1 MGQRSQI
8 YVRYTKDGKHYLTAR
23 YFQWN
28 YGERMISR
36 CRYSLEW
43 IEKTISADWYF
54 TKEKTR
60 LERILD
66 VNFDMA
72 DVQLGCDIVKE
83 FLEYGDDYSFI
94 DYIFKMQDNND
105 GKLFIDISDGQPP
118 VTLSA
123 ISEPSFLLVAPV
135 STFVPLKYCFLDCDC
150 NTENIMDAAGYMAWN
165 SENWEQSKYID
176 DEQKERCRENLKVIG
191 KIAEL
196 MTTEEAEDFINC
208 IYEEEPKPF

>member
-43 IEKTISADWYF
+43 IEKTISVDWYF
-54 TKEKTR
+54 TKEKTK

-66 VNFDMA
+66 VNFDMV

-105 GKLFIDISDGQPP
+105 GKLFIDISDGQ
-118 VTLSA
+118 
-123 ISEPSFLLVAPV
+123 
-135 STFVPLKYCFLDCDC
+135 LKYCFLDYDC

>member
-43 IEKTISADWYF
+43 IEKTISAGWYF
-54 TKEKTR
+54 TKEKTK

-66 VNFDMA
+66 VNFDMV
-72 DVQLGCDIVKE
+72 DVQLGYNIVKE
-83 FLEYGDDYSFI
+83 FLESGDDYSFT

-105 GKLFIDISDGQPP
+105 GKLFIDISDGQ
-118 VTLSA
+118 
-123 ISEPSFLLVAPV
+123 
-135 STFVPLKYCFLDCDC
+135 LKYCFLDYDC
-150 NTENIMDAAGYMAWN
+150 NTENIMDAAGYMVWN
-165 SENWEQSKYID
+165 SENWEHSKYID
-176 DEQKERCRENLKVIG
+176 DEQKERCRENLKVID

>member
-23 YFQWN
+23 YFGWN

-43 IEKTISADWYF
+43 IKEMARHDYLFRYEKT
-54 TKEKTR
+54 K
-60 LERILD
+60 LERILE
-66 VNFDMA
+66 VNFDMVDA
-72 DVQLGCDIVKE
+72 QITCDIIKE
-83 FLEYGDDYSFI
+83 FLEYGDDYLFV
-94 DYIFKMQDNND
+94 DYVFKMQDNND
-105 GKLFIDISDGQPP
+105 GKLFIDVSDGC
-118 VTLSA
+118 
-123 ISEPSFLLVAPV
+123 
-135 STFVPLKYCFLDCDC
+135 LKYCFLDDDC

>member
-1 MGQRSQI
+1 MEQRSQI

-43 IEKTISADWYF
+43 IEKTISANWYF
-54 TKEKTR
+54 TKEKTK

-66 VNFDMA
+66 VNFDMV
-72 DVQLGCDIVKE
+72 DVQFGCDIVKE

-105 GKLFIDISDGQPP
+105 GKLFIDISDGQ
-118 VTLSA
+118 
-123 ISEPSFLLVAPV
+123 
-135 STFVPLKYCFLDCDC
+135 LKYCFLDYDC

-165 SENWEQSKYID
+165 SKNWEQSKYID

>member
-23 YFQWN
+23 YFGWN

-43 IEKTISADWYF
+43 IKKMSKHDWLF
-54 TKEKTR
+54 TTNKGQ
-60 LERILD
+60 LERILE
-66 VNFDMA
+66 VNFDMVDA
-72 DVQLGCDIVKE
+72 QITCDIIKE
-83 FLEYGDDYSFI
+83 FLEYGDDYSFV
-94 DYIFKMQDNND
+94 DYVFKMQDNND
-105 GKLFIDISDGQPP
+105 GKLFIDVSDGY
-118 VTLSA
+118 
-123 ISEPSFLLVAPV
+123 
-135 STFVPLKYCFLDCDC
+135 LKYCFLDSNC

-165 SENWEQSKYID
+165 SEDWEQSEYIN
-176 DEQKERCRENLKVIG
+176 DEQKERCRDNLKVIG
-191 KIAEL
+191 EIAEL

>member
-1 MGQRSQI
+1 MEQRSQI

-43 IEKTISADWYF
+43 IEKTISANWYF
-54 TKEKTR
+54 TKEKTK

-66 VNFDMA
+66 VNFDMV
-72 DVQLGCDIVKE
+72 DVQFGCDIVKE

-105 GKLFIDISDGQPP
+105 GKLFIDISDGQ
-118 VTLSA
+118 
-123 ISEPSFLLVAPV
+123 F
-135 STFVPLKYCFLDCDC
+135 KYCFLDYDC

-165 SENWEQSKYID
+165 SKNWEQSKYID

>member
-54 TKEKTR
+54 TKEKTK

-66 VNFDMA
+66 VNFDMV
-72 DVQLGCDIVKE
+72 DVQLGYDIVKE

-105 GKLFIDISDGQPP
+105 GKLFIDISDGQ
-118 VTLSA
+118 
-123 ISEPSFLLVAPV
+123 
-135 STFVPLKYCFLDCDC
+135 LKYCFLNYDC

>member
-28 YGERMISR
+28 YSERMISR

-43 IEKTISADWYF
+43 IKKAINADWYF
-54 TKEKTR
+54 TREKTR
-60 LERILD
+60 LERVLD
-66 VNFDMA
+66 VNFDMI

-83 FLEYGDDYSFI
+83 FLEYGDDYSFT
-94 DYIFKMQDNND
+94 DYVFKMQDNND
-105 GKLFIDISDGQPP
+105 GKLFIDISDGQ
-118 VTLSA
+118 
-123 ISEPSFLLVAPV
+123 
-135 STFVPLKYCFLDCDC
+135 LKYCFLDYDC

-165 SENWEQSKYID
+165 SENWEQGEYID
-176 DEQKERCRENLKVIG
+176 DKQKEKCRDNIKVIG
-191 KIAEL
+191 EIAEF

-208 IYEEEPKPF
+208 TYEEEPKPF

>member
-54 TKEKTR
+54 TKEKTK

-66 VNFDMA
+66 VNFDMV
-72 DVQLGCDIVKE
+72 DVQLGYDIVKE

-105 GKLFIDISDGQPP
+105 GKLFIDISDGQ
-118 VTLSA
+118 
-123 ISEPSFLLVAPV
+123 
-135 STFVPLKYCFLDCDC
+135 LKYCFLDYDC

>member
-23 YFQWN
+23 YFGWN

-43 IEKTISADWYF
+43 IKEMARHDWLFITEKT
-54 TKEKTR
+54 K
-60 LERILD
+60 LERILE
-66 VNFDMA
+66 VNFDMI
-72 DVQLGCDIVKE
+72 DVQIGCDIVKE
-83 FLEYGDDYSFI
+83 YIEECDYKDESSFKEYVFTE
-94 DYIFKMQDNND
+94 QDNND
-105 GKLFIDISDGQPP
+105 GKLFIDVSDGY
-118 VTLSA
+118 
-123 ISEPSFLLVAPV
+123 
-135 STFVPLKYCFLDCDC
+135 LKYCFLDSNC

-165 SENWEQSKYID
+165 SENWEQSEYIN
-176 DEQKERCRENLKVIG
+176 DEQKERCRDNLKVIG
-191 KIAEL
+191 EIAEL

>member
-43 IEKTISADWYF
+43 IKKMSMHDWLF
-54 TKEKTR
+54 TTNKGQ
-60 LERILD
+60 LERILE
-66 VNFDMA
+66 VNFDMVDA
-72 DVQLGCDIVKE
+72 QITCDIIKE
-83 FLEYGDDYSFI
+83 FLEYGDDYSFV
-94 DYIFKMQDNND
+94 DYVFKMQDNND
-105 GKLFIDISDGQPP
+105 GKLFIDVSDGC
-118 VTLSA
+118 
-123 ISEPSFLLVAPV
+123 
-135 STFVPLKYCFLDCDC
+135 LKYCFLDDDC

>member
-43 IEKTISADWYF
+43 IEKTISANWYF
-54 TKEKTR
+54 TKEKTK

-66 VNFDMA
+66 VNFDMV

-105 GKLFIDISDGQPP
+105 GKLFIDISDGQ
-118 VTLSA
+118 
-123 ISEPSFLLVAPV
+123 
-135 STFVPLKYCFLDCDC
+135 LKYCFLDYDC

-196 MTTEEAEDFINC
+196 MTTEETEDFINC

>member
-23 YFQWN
+23 YFGWN

-43 IEKTISADWYF
+43 IKKMSKHDWLF
-54 TKEKTR
+54 TTNKGQ
-60 LERILD
+60 LERILE
-66 VNFDMA
+66 VNFDMVDA
-72 DVQLGCDIVKE
+72 QITCDIIKE
-83 FLEYGDDYSFI
+83 FLEYGDDYSFV
-94 DYIFKMQDNND
+94 DYVFKMQDNND
-105 GKLFIDISDGQPP
+105 GKLFIDVSD
-118 VTLSA
+118 SC
-123 ISEPSFLLVAPV
+123 
-135 STFVPLKYCFLDCDC
+135 LKYCFLDDDC

>member
-54 TKEKTR
+54 TKEKTK

-66 VNFDMA
+66 VNFDMV

-105 GKLFIDISDGQPP
+105 GKLFIDISDGQ
-118 VTLSA
+118 
-123 ISEPSFLLVAPV
+123 
-135 STFVPLKYCFLDCDC
+135 LKYCFLDYDC

>member
-43 IEKTISADWYF
+43 IKKMSKHDYLFRYEKT
-54 TKEKTR
+54 K
-60 LERILD
+60 LERILE
-66 VNFDMA
+66 VNFDMI

-83 FLEYGDDYSFI
+83 YIEECDYKDESSFKEYVFTE
-94 DYIFKMQDNND
+94 QDNDD
-105 GKLFIDISDGQPP
+105 GKLFID
-118 VTLSA
+118 V
-123 ISEPSFLLVAPV
+123 SEES
-135 STFVPLKYCFLDCDC
+135 LKYCFLDSNC

-165 SENWEQSKYID
+165 SENWEQSEYID
-176 DEQKERCRENLKVIG
+176 DEQKERCRDNLKVISE
-191 KIAEL
+191 IAEL
-196 MTTEEAEDFINC
+196 MTTEEAENFINC